1 MIVSSKPG
9 PKSNPH
15 SRFIPREEIDEVAAW
30 HFSAIGGS
38 EEPAPSNEEVD
49 AAPATP
55 IYDEQ
60 AMHEAREQ
68 AYAEGYAEGHEA
80 GGQEVRETHEAA
92 MQQQAE
98 ETAVRMGELLH
109 TVTDQLLSSEQ
120 KIARQLLEMACELA
134 RQVVR
139 QELKTNTRHLRP
151 VIGEALEM
159 MIDDGL
165 PATVHMHPDDL
176 AAMQWLYDNAQDDD
190 VIIEAPGCSYQ
201 VNGGIP
207 TSGVAAMTGVPTLI
221 GWGGHESQWRA
232 GQPEL
237 LGQIGI
243 RQGDVAAIYA
253 DPASPLVDQYDATL
267 LYVGGYERNGA
278 PGCDLAGPYPS
289 AAGPDFPGPTWEPV
303 FTSGDTVIYRRV
315 ASTG

>member
-38 EEPAPSNEEVD
+38 DEPAPSNEEVD
-49 AAPATP
+49 AAPAAP
-55 IYDEQ
+55 MYDEQ

-80 GGQEVRETHEAA
+80 GGQEVREAHEEV
-92 MQQQAE
+92 MRQQAE
-98 ETAVRMGELLH
+98 ETAGRMGQLLH
-109 TVTDQLLSSEQ
+109 NVTDQLLSSEQ
-120 KIARQLLEMACELA
+120 KIARQLLELACELA

-176 AAMQWLYDNAQDDD
+176 AAMQSALM
-190 VIIEAPGCSYQ
+190 ETLGESAPEF
-201 VNGGIP
+201 
-207 TSGVAAMTGVPTLI
+207 VADPTLSP
-221 GWGGHESQWRA
+221 GGCVVR
-232 GQPEL
+232 
-237 LGQIGI
+237 
-243 RQGDVAAIYA
+243 
-253 DPASPLVDQYDATL
+253 SPSTTVDATIEKRWTRA
-267 LYVGGYERNGA
+267 VGNLGLDMVWEAEAEMKAEAEMNA
-278 PGCDLAGPYPS
+278 EPKAEVEVEVEADDAGN
-289 AAGPDFPGPTWEPV
+289 A
-303 FTSGDTVIYRRV
+303 
-315 ASTG
+315 